1 MGVTITVMRSAS
13 PSAQG
18 LLAIPYSSLIVFRPS
33 NSTKFLPVTTT
44 MLPILIELVSEDYTN
59 VLLLSEDSFE
69 IGGMQLE
76 E

>member
-1 MGVTITVMRSAS
+1 
-13 PSAQG
+13 
-18 LLAIPYSSLIVFRPS
+18 
-33 NSTKFLPVTTT
+33 

-59 VLLLSEDSFE
+59 VLLLSEDRFE